1 MAGSERKRKKKHHP
15 ILSGILTF
23 IKTVLLLGIVAV
35 LAGGG
40 YAFYRLYPELKEL
53 QAHALETCSSMNED
67 DFRMVADTEIFD
79 KDGKRIGLIN
89 AGHYTY
95 VPFDEISPWLKKGYI
110 AQEDRRFYSHNGV
123 DFIAMGRAVVSWLKN
138 RRVTQGGSTITQ
150 QVIKN
155 TYLTQERTI
164 ERKLTEIMIAPELEK
179 RFGKDKIL
187 EFYCNGNF
195 YAHGCYGVGAA
206 SRYYFGKSASDLEP
220 WEAAVLIGISNRPA
234 TYEPVGHP
242 ENAKKKRNEVLE
254 SLYECGDLTESQLKE
269 YQAKP
274 LEIVQE
280 YESAA
285 AENYQASYAI
295 HCAALQ
301 LMKNEGFEFQ
311 YTFDTKAEYTD
322 YQTRYKESY
331 GEKSEAIRGGGYLIY
346 TTLDSGLQEMLQ
358 GCIDREMD
366 EHSDERQDNGKYA
379 MQSAGVIVD
388 NGSNAVV
395 AIVGGR
401 GTADEFNRGFLSTR
415 QPGSSIKPLLDYA
428 PAFETG
434 YYYPSYIIN
443 DYEFEDG
450 PKNSGGNYRG
460 PLPIREALNRSLNTV
475 AWQLLEKVGI
485 RNGLSY
491 LGKMQFSSLSWAD
504 TTAPAVSIGG
514 FTYGTRVVDMA
525 KGYSTLANGGV
536 FDEQTCLRSI
546 IYEQTGEELMQVKP
560 AQYRVYTEGT
570 AYILTDVLKGTM
582 DKPYGTGRGLDID
595 GQQAAGK
602 TGTTNDSK
610 DTWFCGYTRYYTA
623 AVWVGYDTPRPMPGI
638 YGATIA
644 GHIWQDAMT
653 RLHEGFQEL
662 DWEMPPSVEMANV
675 SYETGVRVS
684 YNSGERDLFNLDVD
698 PAARRAYEDV
708 NGTTEYDPNARRW
721 YEEETLPPETP
732 PETLPP
738 ETTAPPEPVTGIHGG
753 PGLTMP
759 DPGQHTAAETIQTVG
774 PGMSMTEAPAPV
786 ETAPAPA
793 QEAPAPAA
801 AEAPAPAA
809 EAPAPAVEAPAPAV
823 VPEAPAA
830 PPEPATVGPAPGP

>member
-491 LGKMQFSSLSWAD
+491 LGKMQFSSISWAD

-801 AEAPAPAA
+801 EAPAPAA

>member
-1 MAGSERKRKKKHHP
+1 MAGSERKRKKKRHP

-40 YAFYRLYPELKEL
+40 YAFYRLYPALKEL

-89 AGHYTY
+89 AGHYIY
-95 VPFDEISPWLKKGYI
+95 VSFDEISPWLKKGYI

-242 ENAKKKRNEVLE
+242 ENAKKKRNEALE

-322 YQTRYKESY
+322 YQARYKESY

-450 PKNSGGNYRG
+450 PKNSGGKYRG
-460 PLPIREALNRSLNTV
+460 ALPIREALNRSLNTV

-774 PGMSMTEAPAPV
+774 PGMTMTEAPAPV